1 MKNPRLSNGE
11 KAKLLGVSPYF
22 MDEYEAAARN
32 YPVKKCMQIVSLL
45 EEYDYRGKGGDG
57 ESVPPAELLM
67 EREGVELVSK
77 ILN

>member
-1 MKNPRLSNGE
+1 
-11 KAKLLGVSPYF
+11 

-45 EEYDYRGKGGDG
+45 EEYDYRGKGGNG

-67 EREGVELVSK
+67 ELVSK